1 MKKLILFLLMF
12 PCLVQAQ
19 IGIKAGLNFANV
31 TNAASINSNSRTGY
45 HFGLLVAPQLE
56 SILSSRTELLF
67 SRQGY
72 DYRNNTN
79 TGNVNLDYLMLPQYL
94 SINLPPLLSVHV
106 GGHISYLLNAKA
118 DNKNS
123 GSGTGI
129 SYDDILGVFNRFD
142 FGLGGGVELHPPG
155 GLLIGARVNFSLSK
169 LYDPDSYSSGNSPV
183 FIPKDEVK
191 NNVFQIY
198 AGWRFGQ

>member
-1 MKKLILFLLMF
+1 M
-12 PCLVQAQ
+12 VQAQ
-19 IGIKAGLNFANV
+19 VGIKAGINFANI
-31 TNAASINSNSRTGY
+31 TNTAFINNNSRTGY
-45 HFGLLVAPQLE
+45 HFGLLLAPQLQ
-56 SILSSRTELLF
+56 SILSSRTELIF

-94 SINLPPLLSVHV
+94 SINLPPLISIHL
-106 GGHISYLLNAKA
+106 GGHLSYLLNAKA
-118 DNKNS
+118 GNMNTG

-129 SYDDILGVFNRFD
+129 NYDDILDVFNRFD
-142 FGLGGGVELHPPG
+142 FGLGGGVELRPAG

-169 LYDPDSYSSGNSPV
+169 LYDPDANSSGNPAV

-198 AGWRFGQ
+198 TGWLFGQ

>member
-1 MKKLILFLLMF
+1 MKKSILFLLML

-19 IGIKAGLNFANV
+19 LGIKAGFNFANV
-31 TNAASINSNSRTGY
+31 TNAASINSNNRTGY
-45 HFGLLVAPQLE
+45 HFGLLVAPQLQ
-56 SILSSRTELLF
+56 SLLSSRTELIF

-72 DYRNNTN
+72 DYRTNTN

-94 SINLPPLLSVHV
+94 SINLPPLFSIHV
-106 GGHISYLLNAKA
+106 GGHLSYLLNAKV
-118 DNKNS
+118 DHNDT
-123 GSGTGI
+123 GGGTGI
-129 SYDDILGVFNRFD
+129 TYDDVLDVFNRFD

-155 GLLIGARVNFSLSK
+155 GLLIGARVNYSLSK

-183 FIPKDEVK
+183 FIPKDDAK